1 MEVNGVDS
9 SEEMQPRDALDAPVG
24 VWMPRL
30 TKLLAVGTLFLVLLG
45 ANVTSTESGMADEH
59 WPTFEGNV
67 LPSWTAMAK
76 DTGKLYEHTHRI
88 FAGCIILFTWALA
101 VFLSSRETR
110 RWVRRLA
117 WSSAFVILLPALL
130 GGLTVLFNTP
140 PELSVLHV
148 SLAMLVLG
156 LNTSLAVATGR
167 QWRSVKSPAGEAE
180 PAGSEETTWLLR
192 GALCCLASVYLQILL
207 GAVLRHAAYGEMLH
221 IMWAFMVFTIVM
233 VVASRVFGQHSKRS
247 TLFRPSVL
255 LAFILVAQFFLGLIA
270 FVTRPE
276 GVDTVGSDLHQI
288 IATLHQVMGALMLM
302 VSVVFLLRVLRL
314 RHLEAGCLGAE
325 RLGAEGPSSA
335 PATEGETA

>member
-1 MEVNGVDS
+1 MSTGIEVNGVDS
-9 SEEMQPRDALDAPVG
+9 AEKMQPRDALDAPVG

-30 TKLLAVGTLFLVLLG
+30 TKLLAAGTLGLILLG
-45 ANVTSTESGMADEH
+45 AIVTSTESGMADKQ

-67 LPSWTAMAK
+67 LPSWNAMAE
-76 DTGKLYEHTHRI
+76 DSGKFREHTHRI
-88 FAGCIILFTWALA
+88 FAGCIILFTWAVAIILG
-101 VFLSSRETR
+101 SRETR

-148 SLAMLVLG
+148 GLAMLVLG
-156 LNTSLAVATGR
+156 LNTALAIATGR
-167 QWRSVKSPAGEAE
+167 QWRSVGSRAGEA
-180 PAGSEETTWLLR
+180 PVGSEETTWLLR

-255 LAFILVAQFFLGLIA
+255 LVFILIAQFFLGLIA
-270 FVTRPE
+270 YITRPE
-276 GVDTVGSDLHQI
+276 GVDTVGSDLHQT
-288 IATLHQVMGALMLM
+288 IATLHQVMGALMFM

-314 RHLEAGCLGAE
+314 RYLEAGCLQTE
-325 RLGAEGPSSA
+325 RPSSA
-335 PATEGETA
+335 PAREGGTA